1 MQEQI
6 KQYWKLIVGVLLVV
20 LALLAFTRNVVFVN
34 VQDAFVNAPL
44 STVRSPIEGQIRQSL
59 PAPGERTGSERPIE
73 IHNERPDQTLAIEI
87 AERLS
92 DVTSRLAFNRERSER
107 LGASIDQFDDWSVR
121 FREARDRYLA
131 ERLREAQAQSAA
143 AARTL
148 ADAEDNL
155 KRLTGLRE
163 HTSPRILNAAQT
175 AVDVAR
181 GQLQASRSRE
191 RQFREERKA
200 LAERIQVT
208 ETFSE
213 RTFSDQKVQETQLER
228 DLALA
233 DIAALEQQQVTLQ
246 NGLEAA
252 QAQIERER
260 RWQAT
265 LPDAV
270 VWTRV
275 PAGIQVTRGGAL
287 GEIAPCDDAVITVT
301 LDRAAFRK
309 IQVGMQAR
317 AELRLA
323 DGERRR
329 FEATVVSLTGG
340 SLQNVLGMA
349 IPFGR
354 AIVEDAY
361 GAVLR
366 VADSTVLEC
375 AIGRPVTLRFSR

>member
-1 MQEQI
+1 MQKQI
-6 KQYWKLIVGVLLVV
+6 EQYWKLVVGALLVV
-20 LALLAFTRNVVFVN
+20 LALLAFTRNIVFVN

-44 STVRSPIEGQIRQSL
+44 STMRSPIEGQIIRAL
-59 PAPGERTGSERPIE
+59 PAPGEAVDGQWSLEVRNDRADPTLVIE
-73 IHNERPDQTLAIEI
+73 IG
-87 AERLS
+87 ERLS
-92 DVTSRLAFNRERSER
+92 TVTSRLAFNKERRAR
-107 LGASIDQFDDWSVR
+107 LEASITQFDDWSQR
-121 FREARDRYLA
+121 FRDARDRYLA
-131 ERLREAQAQSAA
+131 ERLSETKAGSAA
-143 AARTL
+143 AERTL

-155 KRLTGLRE
+155 KRLIGMRAY
-163 HTSPRILNAAQT
+163 TSPRMLSAAQ
-175 AVDVAR
+175 AAADVAR

-213 RTFSDQKVQETQLER
+213 RTFSDQKVQETQLEL
-228 DLALA
+228 DLARA
-233 DIAALEQQQVTLQ
+233 DINALAQQQATLQ
-246 NGLEAA
+246 NGLEEARA
-252 QAQIERER
+252 QLERER
-260 RWQAT
+260 LWQA
-265 LPDAV
+265 PVPSAV

-275 PAGIQVTRGGAL
+275 PEGIHVTRGGAL
-287 GEIAPCDDAVITVT
+287 GEIAPCDDTVITAT

-309 IQVGMQAR
+309 VQVGMLAK

-323 DGERRR
+323 GGERRR
-329 FEATVVSLTGG
+329 FDATVVSLTGG

-366 VADSTVLEC
+366 VEDSTELAC
-375 AIGRPVTLRFSR
+375 AVGRPVTLTFGR